1 MRASHRSD
9 LGSMPGHGEPIMNG
23 SPDPA
28 ALDRRLSW
36 AMMAGNQQDNAV
48 ARVARTFQSC
58 VDG

>member
-1 MRASHRSD
+1 
-9 LGSMPGHGEPIMNG
+9 MNG